1 MPSYVLL
8 TRLKSRAN
16 RLVLDEPERLKE
28 IRKTLEQFEA
38 KIIADYHLLGK
49 YDHCT
54 IFEISDNFRAQKAV
68 LHEELTSSKD
78 TMLLAAIDMPLFQRL
93 LQAEIQ
99 TVGPHE
105 WQVKWWAKSV
115 RLCFRWY
122 QYSRWMWRYCKPF
135 IVTGLENFKAVKGP
149 CIVVGN
155 HTSHFDALALFH
167 GLPQR
172 VKWNIYFGAA
182 ADRWFLKGGGG
193 RKELALQPWYNS
205 LIGGSFPIRRGG
217 GSATLKYSEW
227 LLDRGANLAISPEGT
242 RSTSR
247 KMARVK
253 YGVAILALKKKV
265 PIVPCYLSG
274 LNKLRP
280 KGSREIFPGPA
291 SANFQP
297 AIHLPDDIS
306 VPDAT
311 RMIYDSLNLPHKRVM
326 KFGSE
331 AARWNISDRELDRM
345 VNR

>member
-28 IRKTLEQFEA
+28 VRKTLEQFEA

-135 IVTGLENFKAVKGP
+135 TVTGLENFKAVKG
-149 CIVVGN
+149 VM
-155 HTSHFDALALFH
+155 SALYHSVNVICCSAL
-167 GLPQR
+167 
-172 VKWNIYFGAA
+172 I
-182 ADRWFLKGGGG
+182 
-193 RKELALQPWYNS
+193 
-205 LIGGSFPIRRGG
+205 
-217 GSATLKYSEW
+217 
-227 LLDRGANLAISPEGT
+227 
-242 RSTSR
+242 
-247 KMARVK
+247 
-253 YGVAILALKKKV
+253 
-265 PIVPCYLSG
+265 
-274 LNKLRP
+274 
-280 KGSREIFPGPA
+280 
-291 SANFQP
+291 
-297 AIHLPDDIS
+297 
-306 VPDAT
+306 
-311 RMIYDSLNLPHKRVM
+311 
-326 KFGSE
+326 
-331 AARWNISDRELDRM
+331 
-345 VNR
+345 